1 MKPDLNRIQIAP
13 GVGKR
18 AAFEQRE
25 SGILHTPL
33 QAETAFYDCIRQ
45 GDVQRLQEKMEQY
58 LNSGFVIG
66 RLSNDSLRQMQYW
79 AVSSITL
86 AARAAMAG
94 GLEEISAYNLSDH
107 YIQCVDNLKS
117 GGEILE
123 FLTEKAVELTLL
135 VSQAHKRLRYSP
147 HVRHSIDYIERHL
160 YEKISVPAVAES
172 CSLSPDYLSAVFKK
186 ETGQTLSRY
195 VLLQKLREARRL
207 LENGLSSSNVAYILS
222 FCSESYFIACFKKAY
237 GITPRVFAANPFP
250 LPEETAEN

>member
-1 MKPDLNRIQIAP
+1 M
-13 GVGKR
+13 
-18 AAFEQRE
+18 
-25 SGILHTPL
+25 
-33 QAETAFYDCIRQ
+33 
-45 GDVQRLQEKMEQY
+45 
-58 LNSGFVIG
+58 
-66 RLSNDSLRQMQYW
+66 
-79 AVSSITL
+79 
-86 AARAAMAG
+86 
-94 GLEEISAYNLSDH
+94 
-107 YIQCVDNLKS
+107 
-117 GGEILE
+117 E

-172 CSLSPDYLSAVFKK
+172 CALSPDYLSAVFKK

-195 VLLQKLREARRL
+195 VLSQKLREARRL